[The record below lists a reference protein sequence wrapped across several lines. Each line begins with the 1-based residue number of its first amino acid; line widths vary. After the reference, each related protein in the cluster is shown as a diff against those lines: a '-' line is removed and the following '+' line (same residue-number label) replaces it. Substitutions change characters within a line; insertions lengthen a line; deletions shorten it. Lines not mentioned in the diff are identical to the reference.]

1 MRLLVQG
8 SFKLRLV
15 STTGVEY
22 QLQMRCKI
30 PGALTG
36 LRQAK
41 FNFIGT
47 EMTTR
52 LCFLYYACFV
62 FTLCV
67 YYIYLF
73 S

>member
-47 EMTTR
+47 EMATR
-52 LCFLYYACFV
+52 LFPILCFCFYFMCLLYIF
-62 FTLCV
+62 
-67 YYIYLF
+67 I
-73 S
+73 